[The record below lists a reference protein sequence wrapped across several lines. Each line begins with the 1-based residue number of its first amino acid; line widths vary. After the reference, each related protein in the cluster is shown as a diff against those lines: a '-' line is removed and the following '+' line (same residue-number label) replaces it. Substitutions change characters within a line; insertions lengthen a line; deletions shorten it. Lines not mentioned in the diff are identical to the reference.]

1 MIEAKQVTPLVQSPL
16 TSRNTHF
23 NKVNHRQLCDFT
35 QQLATLI
42 GAGVPL
48 LQSLETVHRSMQS
61 QPLAPVIHQLHQ
73 SVSRGLSFQAALQST
88 GVFDQVYCQ
97 MVAAGELAGTLDD
110 MLNRLAIQ
118 ADKQQQLI
126 RKLKGAL
133 IYPLAVLLIAAAVV
147 AVILVWVVPVFQSIF
162 DSFGAQLPLPTRM
175 ILNLSSALMHWG
187 LPVSAVLLILTYGL
201 KQQYQRRTQWQWRLA
216 IWSLRLPVVAGL
228 IRSANLAMW
237 TRCLAMLCQS
247 GIALLD
253 ALEVLAGVCN
263 NRVYAMSCLEIRA
276 SVLRGTSLATSMDT
290 LSNAD
295 MEQQR
300 LFPSL
305 LIQMIDIGEQSG
317 TLIHLLAKAA
327 DAQEALFEQQVMGLT
342 QLIEPLLVVVLG
354 GVVGGLVI
362 ALYLPVFQLG
372 QVI

>member
-1 MIEAKQVTPLVQSPL
+1 MTEMHSNAPSAHLPLLLRKTDKQ
-16 TSRNTHF
+16 RI
-23 NKVNHRQLCDFT
+23 KHRHLSEFT

-48 LQSLETVHRSMQS
+48 LQSLETVQRAMHS
-61 QPLAPVIHQLHQ
+61 QPLGPVIQQLHRD
-73 SVSRGLSFQAALQST
+73 VAMGLSFQAALQAA

-118 ADKQQQLI
+118 ADKQQQLL

-162 DSFGAQLPLPTRM
+162 DSFGAQLPWPTRI
-175 ILNLSSALMHWG
+175 ILSMSSALMRWG
-187 LPVSAVLLILTYGL
+187 LPVSALLLVMAYGL
-201 KQQYQRRTQWQWRLA
+201 KQQYQHRTQWQWQMSV
-216 IWSLRLPVVAGL
+216 WSLRLPIFSGL
-228 IRSANLAMW
+228 IRSSNLAMW

-263 NRVYAMSCLEIRA
+263 NRVYAMSCLDIRQ
-276 SVLRGTSLATSMDT
+276 SVLRGSSLAASMDAISFAST
-290 LSNAD
+290 
-295 MEQQR
+295 EQQR

-305 LIQMIDIGEQSG
+305 LVQMIDIGEQSG
-317 TLIHLLAKAA
+317 TLIHLLTKAA
-327 DAQEALFEQQVMGLT
+327 DAQEAQFEQQVMGLT

-372 QVI
+372 QVM